1 MTIRKLTPSDRATYL
16 DFVYRFYHSEAVLHP
31 VPDTHFEATFS
42 ELMASDTY
50 AECFFFEED
59 NKPVGYA
66 LLAKTFSQEAGGLT
80 LWIEELF
87 VLPEYRSCGFGSQ
100 FFAFLEETYPHAKRL
115 RLEVEEDNTRARAL
129 YERKGF
135 TPLPYLQL
143 IKE

>member
-16 DFVYRFYHSEAVLHP
+16 DFVHRFYHSEAVLHP
-31 VPDTHFEATFS
+31 VPGTHFEATFS

-50 AECFFFEED
+50 AECFFFEEEG
-59 NKPVGYA
+59 KPVGYA

-115 RLEVEEDNTRARAL
+115 RLEVEEENTRARAL

-135 TPLPYLQL
+135 ESLPYLQL
-143 IKE
+143 MKE